1 VVDILNSIK
10 IIQLSLSSLVFHSQ
24 LSSNMNSVRP
34 KKVRLGMVGGGEG
47 AFIGGI
53 HRLAAQ
59 MDGQIELVCGAFSSK
74 PEKAKA
80 FGKTLFLSDE
90 RCYASYEEMFAREAR
105 LDQAERMELVA
116 IVTPNHLHFP
126 VAKLA
131 LEYGFHVISDKP
143 ATLTLDQAIEL
154 KSIIEKT
161 GLLYGLTHTYTG
173 YPMIKEARHRLKQG
187 QLGQIKKVIVEYPQ
201 GWLASKDGENSKQAS
216 WRLDPNKAGIS
227 CCMADIGIHAANL
240 AEYVTGLKITSLCA
254 ELTINVENRLLDDDG
269 TVMLRFDSG
278 AHGILLA
285 SQVCVGEENSLKL
298 RVYGEHASIE
308 WSQLEPNSLWLK
320 FSDQASQLIR
330 TGVGQMAEETLACM
344 RTPAGH
350 PEGYLEAFAN
360 IYLQFAKQIRQHH
373 DDNTVANSTNAK
385 DNVNAS
391 CGIPGIDEAI
401 RGMAFIENVVAAS
414 QSEFKWH
421 NFSLNPA
428 DIKPRTINEI
438 TRDNK
443 EANDE

>member
-1 VVDILNSIK
+1 
-10 IIQLSLSSLVFHSQ
+10 
-24 LSSNMNSVRP
+24 MNEIHQG
-34 KKVRLGMVGGGEG
+34 KVRLGMVGGGEG

-74 PEKAKA
+74 PDKAKA
-80 FGKTLFLSDE
+80 FGKTLFLADE
-90 RCYASYEEMFAREAR
+90 RCYASYEEMFAQEAQ
-105 LDQAERMELVA
+105 LDSTKRMEFVA

-126 VAKLA
+126 VAKMA

-143 ATLTLDQAIEL
+143 ATLTLAQAIEL
-154 KSIIEKT
+154 KAIIQNT

-173 YPMIKEARHRLKQG
+173 YPMVKEAKHRIEQR
-187 QLGQIKKVIVEYPQ
+187 QLGEIKKIIVEYPQ
-201 GWLASKDGENSKQAS
+201 GWLANKSDESGKQAS
-216 WRLDPNKAGIS
+216 WRLDPKQAGIS

-240 AEYVTGLKITSLCA
+240 AEYVTGLKVSSLCA
-254 ELTINVENRLLDDDG
+254 ELTSNVDGRLLDDDG

-278 AHGILLA
+278 AHGVLLA

-320 FSDQASQLIR
+320 FPEQASQLIR
-330 TGVGQMAEETLACM
+330 TGVGQMADETLACI

-360 IYLQFAKQIRQHH
+360 IYLQFAKQIRHH
-373 DDNTVANSTNAK
+373 DDDNNVTKSTN
-385 DNVNAS
+385 VNTS
-391 CGIPGIDEAI
+391 CSIPGIDEAI

-421 NFSLNPA
+421 DFSLNPA
-428 DIKPRTINEI
+428 DIKPRTSTVE
-438 TRDNK
+438 
-443 EANDE
+443 EASDE